1 MQIPV
6 LKYFR
11 QAENQGIS
19 KNTDR
24 CLRSATGD
32 FIVRLD
38 SDDYFHPKYIEK
50 LAGLLNDHKDAG
62 YAHCAVQEID
72 QNNKLLKE
80 RLLFRKDVYQSAG
93 EALKAAAQGYR
104 VAANII
110 MFRKEA
116 LIRAEYLAGRSN
128 FAEDYHLTATI
139 SSLGFGNAY
148 HNEVLAYYRV
158 WIDEGKVRQKRKLA
172 EIDGLRRVFDEVLE
186 PAFKKREWPLNS
198 IVKSRAKYACIQAD
212 CLGWGIYNAGEKQ
225 QLALELSKLSSS
237 NKAKLTAWM
246 HLNQVGFILNG
257 YEKLVKFSKHIAKKL
272 IPAPGSK

>member
-1 MQIPV
+1 MKISVCIPTFNQSAYIEKAILSAWQQSITPFEIIVYDDCSTDETPHVLHNLSLQIPV

-38 SDDYFHPKYIEK
+38 SDDYLHPKYIEK

-158 WIDEGKVRQKRKLA
+158 WIDEGKV
-172 EIDGLRRVFDEVLE
+172 
-186 PAFKKREWPLNS
+186 
-198 IVKSRAKYACIQAD
+198 
-212 CLGWGIYNAGEKQ
+212 
-225 QLALELSKLSSS
+225 
-237 NKAKLTAWM
+237 
-246 HLNQVGFILNG
+246 
-257 YEKLVKFSKHIAKKL
+257 
-272 IPAPGSK
+272 